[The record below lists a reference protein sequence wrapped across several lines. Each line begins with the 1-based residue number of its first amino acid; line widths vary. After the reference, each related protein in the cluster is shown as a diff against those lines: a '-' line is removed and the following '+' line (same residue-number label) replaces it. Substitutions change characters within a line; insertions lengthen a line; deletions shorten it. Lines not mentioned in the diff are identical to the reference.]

1 MALEIVHA
9 DILTK
14 AVASVKLDSMNTE
27 RTNLATR
34 AARHAA
40 LSDVTRLAVVDAL
53 ALGDRSPS
61 ALQELVDLPSNLVAH
76 HLKVLEDAGLV
87 ARRRSEGDRR
97 RTYLT
102 LVHQDADLLATATET
117 HVDRVVFV
125 CSANSARS
133 QLAAAL
139 WAELSDVPVASA
151 GTHPAERIADGTR
164 KVADRRSLPL
174 LSASPQPFDQ
184 IATPGDFVVAVC
196 DNAFEDLA
204 PSVSVHWSIP
214 DPVAVGDDQAFD
226 GAYLELRRRVTTL
239 APRLI
244 AA

>member
-1 MALEIVHA
+1 MNIERLALEQ
-9 DILTK
+9 
-14 AVASVKLDSMNTE
+14 
-27 RTNLATR
+27 R

-40 LSDVTRLAVVDAL
+40 LADVARLMVVEEL

-61 ALQELVDLPSNLVAH
+61 ELQAMVGLPSNLLAH

-102 LVHQDADLLATATET
+102 LLDSSLLEPGAGDPQT
-117 HVDRVVFV
+117 VSRVLFV

-139 WAELSDVPVASA
+139 WRRASDVPVASA
-151 GTHPAERIADGTR
+151 GTRPADRVSDGA
-164 KVADRRSLPL
+164 KAVAKRRSLKLVGSKPSL
-174 LSASPQPFDQ
+174 LSEVAADDDYV
-184 IATPGDFVVAVC
+184 IAVC
-196 DNAFEDLA
+196 DNAYEELGSA
-204 PSVSVHWSIP
+204 VTVHWSVP
-214 DPVAVGDDQAFD
+214 DPVTQGDNAAFD
-226 GAYLELRRRVTTL
+226 LAYAELDRRITNL

-244 AA
+244 AS